1 MAIITARQYGTPL
14 FFSRPQ
20 GAEATQFPGV
30 SQIGDKG
37 NDEFMHPEVVAV
49 NKFRDAMVGEGEKFS
64 NGTTRQTLIIERG
77 NKGVVIVNLKDG
89 TEQIKHKVALA
100 DGEYIDHA
108 NGIKFKVQDGI
119 LTGKIKASKIAVI
132 Y

>member
-1 MAIITARQYGTPL
+1 MNRTERIMKRVKEHYE
-14 FFSRPQ
+14 
-20 GAEATQFPGV
+20 EACSLG
-30 SQIGDKG
+30 K
-37 NDEFMHPEVVAV
+37 EVVAV

-89 TEQIKHKVALA
+89 VEQINHKVGLA

-108 NGIKFKVQDGI
+108 NGINFKVKDGI